1 MTKKDYIAIAGIVK
15 KLRKMAD
22 ENNNPVWAIKI
33 ISTLTAELT
42 DFCELDNPRFDRK
55 TFIDATQLE
64 EVKNGLD
71 R

>member
-1 MTKKDYIAIAGIVK
+1 MTKKDYIAIAAIVK

-55 TFIDATQLE
+55 TFIDATQLTE
-64 EVKNGLD
+64 EEMRLPL
-71 R
+71 

>member
-55 TFIDATQLE
+55 TFFDATQLE

>member
-1 MTKKDYIAIAGIVK
+1 
-15 KLRKMAD
+15 MAD

-55 TFIDATQLE
+55 TFIDATQLTE
-64 EVKNGLD
+64 EEMRLPL
-71 R
+71 